1 VKNISDAGCFLNNT
15 LLLTLALY
23 HQLRIIHS
31 DLFYFYIC
39 IKINFEKMSN
49 HNKNISVA
57 GLLRLV
63 QVIWKK
69 IFYYLRI
76 FLIRAALRIR
86 VLLMQLKLKPTEE
99 DKDKKKAGRL
109 NPSRIRDHLANER
122 TYLAWMRTAIA
133 LLGFGVVI
141 VRLRTFQVPLIPRPG
156 NGWKLGLVFSL
167 VGLITVWLS
176 TAHYFAV
183 RRDIEEDTYEPTDR
197 WVLLFSLAVMI
208 LGAGVIYFVFT
219 TSLDPTSPL
228 IPE

>member
-1 VKNISDAGCFLNNT
+1 M
-15 LLLTLALY
+15 Y
-23 HQLRIIHS
+23 
-31 DLFYFYIC
+31 
-39 IKINFEKMSN
+39 N
-49 HNKNISVA
+49 HNRYISLA
-57 GLLRLV
+57 QLLGWL
-63 QVIWKK
+63 QVIWKE
-69 IFYYLRI
+69 ICYYLYI
-76 FLIRAALRIR
+76 LLIRAALGIKM
-86 VLLMQLKLKPTEE
+86 LLMQLKSKSTEE
-99 DKDKKKAGRL
+99 DKDKKKPERL

-141 VRLRTFQVPLIPRPG
+141 VRLRAFQVPLIPRPG

-197 WVLLFSLAVMI
+197 WVLLFSIAVMI

-219 TSLDPTSPL
+219 TSLDPSSPL